1 MMLFAQAEGGG
12 DHGALINFII
22 DAPFFAVLL
31 FVMTFAAVTLLVW
44 RIILNFN
51 FKTDMNQFLPRFQ
64 DVLNKEGVEGAI
76 RFCKAQPQSEGIPRK
91 LFVAGLENAKSG
103 LAAMRRAMMTVV
115 EMEIIPDLNFLLTLI
130 LAIAKIATM
139 VGLLATIVSMI
150 GTFEALGKAAAS
162 GGGGGQAQASSQI
175 GLALFGTMFGL
186 MTAIPLVFAHVLFK
200 AWIHKQEL
208 KMKGAMQK
216 LLLLVQAAKNQP
228 PAAAGAARPAA
239 AAPVAARA
247 VTGG

>member
-12 DHGALINFII
+12 DHGAFVNFLVG
-22 DAPFFAVLL
+22 DPFFAVVLL
-31 FVMTFAAVTLLVW
+31 AMTLTAVTLVVW
-44 RIILNFN
+44 RLILNFH

-64 DVLNKEGVEGAI
+64 DVLNKEGIEGAI
-76 RFCKAQPQSEGIPRK
+76 RFCKAQPASEGIPRK
-91 LFVAGLENAKSG
+91 LFVAGLENAKQG
-103 LAAMRRAMMTVV
+103 LAAMRRAMLTVM
-115 EMEIIPDLNFLLTLI
+115 EMEILPDLNFLLTMI
-130 LAIAKIATM
+130 LAVAKIATM
-139 VGLLATIVSMI
+139 VGLLATIISMI
-150 GTFEALGKAAAS
+150 GTFDALGKAAAS

-239 AAPVAARA
+239 AAPIAARA